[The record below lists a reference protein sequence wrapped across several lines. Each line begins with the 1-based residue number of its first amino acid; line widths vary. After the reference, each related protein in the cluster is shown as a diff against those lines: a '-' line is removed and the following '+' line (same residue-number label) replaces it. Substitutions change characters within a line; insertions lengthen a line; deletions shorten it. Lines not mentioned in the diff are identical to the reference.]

1 MGVPMNDVNAIL
13 IAPNGA
19 LGPLRELVDRLASI
33 GVTLSIVDE
42 LPAAVEQAN
51 LRPTPPSILLD
62 LIDTSPGEIEDM
74 RVAGDSIRRVTRALP
89 MVSPIPI
96 VRRASATHVLACI
109 RAGAGDIIDLEL
121 EGTASA
127 RAAVQRINQRQAQRA
142 TELEMISSQRGMIED
157 LLKDLIKT
165 ERRTIET
172 EEKLA
177 RQRTHGDEA
186 PADGRAPAILLVE
199 HDRDIADELAD
210 RLEANGVATFA
221 YVTGEEAVREAEAL
235 ASTTGLD
242 LALVAIQLPG
252 IDGLEAI
259 KRLRARIPGI
269 PAFLMTSVVDAD
281 LAATAANLGV
291 VGFVQK
297 PLADLGEVVAR
308 LSQLAVESLQRTRE
322 QDYVQTIKER
332 HERVLARYRALPRE
346 P

>member
-1 MGVPMNDVNAIL
+1 MNDVSAIL
-13 IAPNGA
+13 IAPQGA
-19 LGPLRELVDRLASI
+19 HGPLRDLVDRLVSI
-33 GVTLSIVDE
+33 GISLTTVDE
-42 LPAAVEQAN
+42 LPAAIEQVN
-51 LRPTPPSILLD
+51 LRKTPPCVLLD
-62 LIDTSPGEIEDM
+62 LVDTSPGEVEDM
-74 RVAGDSIRRVTRALP
+74 RIAGDAIRRVTRALP
-89 MVSPIPI
+89 AVTPVPIL
-96 VRRASATHVLACI
+96 RRASVPHVLACI
-109 RAGAGDIIDLEL
+109 RAGAGDVIDLEV

-127 RAAVQRINQRQAQRA
+127 RASVQRVAQRQAQRA
-142 TELEMISSQRGMIED
+142 TELDMLDSQRSMIED

-172 EEKLA
+172 EEKLL
-177 RQRTHGDEA
+177 RQQTGGDA

-210 RLEANGVATFA
+210 RLEADGVATFA

-259 KRLRARIPGI
+259 KRLRERIPGL
-269 PAFLMTSVVDAD
+269 PAFLMTTVVDAE

-297 PLADLGEVVAR
+297 PLADLDEVVAR
-308 LSQLAVESLQRTRE
+308 LSQLAHASLQRSRE
-322 QDYVQTIKER
+322 HEYLATIKER
-332 HERVLARYRALPRE
+332 HESVLARYRALPRE